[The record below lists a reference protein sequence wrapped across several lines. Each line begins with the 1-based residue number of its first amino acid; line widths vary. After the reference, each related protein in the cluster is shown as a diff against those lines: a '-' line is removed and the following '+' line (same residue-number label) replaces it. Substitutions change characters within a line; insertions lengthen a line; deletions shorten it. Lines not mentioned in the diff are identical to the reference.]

1 MDIEKQRRWG
11 SSETVARYELQG
23 KRWRPRGGRELGM
36 NMESNI
42 YKTARMN
49 RWLAVLGIAVVVVL
63 AAGCDLFR
71 EAAEPEGP
79 TPYFPPT
86 QTPMPAQTTGALTP
100 TQTAFEEIN
109 FTNVTT
115 LTGLP
120 SQVQVVFSL
129 RDQNGHSIVLPA
141 EEIKNAAR
149 VYERGETDDDWEE
162 IDYSETS
169 FFVHTAENF
178 QLEVV
183 FVLDFTNS
191 MAQATLPDGG
201 SGIDAMM
208 SAFESAALS
217 PRDSQNRRGRVPR

>member
-1 MDIEKQRRWG
+1 
-11 SSETVARYELQG
+11 
-23 KRWRPRGGRELGM
+23 M
-36 NMESNI
+36 NMGSNI
-42 YKTARMN
+42 YKAARMT
-49 RWLAVLGIAVVVVL
+49 RWLAVLGMAVVVVL

-71 EAAEPEGP
+71 ENDQPP
-79 TPYFPPT
+79 PYFEPT
-86 QTPMPAQTTGALTP
+86 QAPMPTHTP
-100 TQTAFEEIN
+100 TQTTGVPMPEHTATPTQTVFEEIN
-109 FTNVTT
+109 FTSVTT

-120 SQVQVVFSL
+120 SQVQIVFSL

>member
-1 MDIEKQRRWG
+1 M
-11 SSETVARYELQG
+11 V
-23 KRWRPRGGRELGM
+23 
-36 NMESNI
+36 
-42 YKTARMN
+42 
-49 RWLAVLGIAVVVVL
+49 AVLGMAVVVVL

-71 EAAEPEGP
+71 EAAEPEQP
-79 TPYFPPT
+79 PYFEPT
-86 QTPMPAQTTGALTP
+86 QAPMPTHTPAQTTGALTPMPMQTTGALTP
-100 TQTAFEEIN
+100 TQTASEEIN
-109 FTNVTT
+109 FTSVTT

-120 SQVQVVFSL
+120 SQVQIVFSL